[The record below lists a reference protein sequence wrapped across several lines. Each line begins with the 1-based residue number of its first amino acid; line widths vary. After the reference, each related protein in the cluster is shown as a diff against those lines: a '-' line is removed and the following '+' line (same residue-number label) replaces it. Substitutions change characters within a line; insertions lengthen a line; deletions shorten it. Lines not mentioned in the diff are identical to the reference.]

1 MTKERKTAR
10 ELEMLIYN
18 EACKAREC
26 EGMTRVTVREI
37 ADHRVDYNWQIS
49 NAKQRGSMKY
59 PRLVAIAKKL
69 LASIK
74 KERFPQSVPPQPCEC
89 HCGDRSLCG
98 SDPDVRV
105 PVCVSGGEPW
115 STTAVVVR
123 GNSASDGGVASATDC
138 GGIPVGHGTAVPSPR
153 Q

>member
-49 NAKQRGSMKY
+49 FNATPACAQIVADIVTRLQQRY
-59 PRLVAIAKKL
+59 D
-69 LASIK
+69 LA
-74 KERFPQSVPPQPCEC
+74 P
-89 HCGDRSLCG
+89 
-98 SDPDVRV
+98 
-105 PVCVSGGEPW
+105 
-115 STTAVVVR
+115 
-123 GNSASDGGVASATDC
+123 TD
-138 GGIPVGHGTAVPSPR
+138 
-153 Q
+153 